1 MFTSD
6 QENDAPDAL
15 PLSLKE
21 KIAALPTKPGVY
33 LHKSNDGTII
43 YVGKAKN
50 IRQRVRQYFDTNRI
64 ADAKTRALVTK
75 ISDIDVIVTDSEAEA
90 LLLENNLIKEH
101 KPRYNILL
109 KDDKT
114 YPSIRVTN
122 EPYPRL
128 FATRKI
134 IRDGSQYFG
143 PYTDLRYMYSL
154 LRTLRAIFP
163 LRSCDL
169 PLRDDLIAQGK
180 FKVCL
185 DYHIKKC
192 EGPCQAHVD
201 RQHYASH
208 IRHCINILKGKS
220 REVEK
225 HLEEQ
230 MIIHA
235 EHLEFEEAARVRNR
249 LEVLRDYAGKQKVM
263 STDSADRDV
272 IAIARDD
279 HHACTLVLMIRDGKL
294 LGKRHYIVAN
304 VLHQDDSEI
313 AERAISRF
321 YLENDTIPPEIFLP
335 CDLENAE
342 ILLDWLEKK
351 RGSAVE
357 FVVPKI
363 GDKKK
368 LVAMAAANADF
379 LLKELHLQNMKREEA
394 LPRAVASLQRDLS
407 LPRAPRRIECF
418 DNSHLQGTDYVSSMV
433 VFVDGRPRKS
443 DYRKFKI
450 NSFTGNDDFA
460 AMREVVKRRYTRLL
474 AEQAQMPDLII
485 IDGGKGQLSAA
496 CEVLRELGILDSI
509 PVIGLAKR
517 LEEVFRPNISESV
530 LLPRSSGA
538 LRLLQQLRDEAHRFA
553 IRFHR
558 ELRSKRTL
566 QTELTSIDGI
576 GEKKAVK
583 LLTVLGSVTAVR
595 NASREQ
601 LESVVGKAAAAK
613 LVAYF
618 HSLPTSSTDAAM
630 DVTSL
635 TTPTDDLDTGELES
649 DELESDDLESDALDS
664 DALDAEEPDT
674 DEADSEERDAE
685 ESSSGDD
692 DAEDGDIDN
701 ESRTDL

>member
-1 MFTSD
+1 MNTQPHDS
-6 QENDAPDAL
+6 PDTL

-33 LHKSNDGTII
+33 LHKNAEGGII

-75 ISDIDVIVTDSEAEA
+75 IADIEVIVTDSEAEA

-114 YPSIRVTN
+114 YPFIRITN
-122 EPYPRL
+122 EPYPRV
-128 FATRKI
+128 FATRKV
-134 IRDGSQYFG
+134 IRDGSRYFG

-169 PLRDDLIAQGK
+169 PLRDDLIAMGK

-192 EGPCQAHVD
+192 EGPCQAFVD
-201 RQHYASH
+201 QSHYASH
-208 IRHCINILKGKS
+208 IKHCINILNGKS

-230 MIIHA
+230 MIVHA

-249 LEVLRDYAGKQKVM
+249 LEVLRDYAGKQKVL
-263 STDSADRDV
+263 STDTIDRDV
-272 IAIARDD
+272 VALARDD
-279 HHACTLVLMIRDGKL
+279 HHACTIVFMIRDGKL
-294 LGKRHYIVAN
+294 LGKRHYIVSN
-304 VLHQDDSEI
+304 VLHQNDSEI
-313 AERAISRF
+313 TERALSRF
-321 YLENDTIPPEIFLP
+321 YLENDIIPPEIFLP
-335 CDLENAE
+335 CELENE
-342 ILLDWLEKK
+342 ELLLDWLQKK
-351 RGSAVE
+351 RGGTVD

-368 LVAMAAANADF
+368 LIAMAAATAEF
-379 LLKELHLQNMKREEA
+379 LLKELHLQTMKREES

-418 DNSHLQGTDYVSSMV
+418 DNSHLQGTDYVSSLV

-450 NSFTGNDDFA
+450 ASFVGNDDFA
-460 AMREVVKRRYTRLL
+460 AMREVVRRRYTRLL
-474 AEQAQMPDLII
+474 AEKSQLPDLII

-496 CEVLRELGILDSI
+496 CEVLRDLQLLDSI

-517 LEEVFRPNISESV
+517 LEEVFRPNISDSI
-530 LLPRSSGA
+530 LLPRSSGS
-538 LRLLQQLRDEAHRFA
+538 LRLLQHLRDEAHRFA
-553 IRFHR
+553 ISFHR

-566 QTELTSIDGI
+566 QTELTSIPGI

-583 LLTVLGSVTAVR
+583 LLTELGSVDAVR
-595 NASREQ
+595 AASQSQ
-601 LESVVGKAAAAK
+601 LEQVVGKAAATR
-613 LVAYF
+613 LLEYF
-618 HSLPTSSTDAAM
+618 HSPDKQAPASSTPINSPASTQNNLDIVEEYPLDILNDEISNDDMADDEIIDNDLADDEIM
-630 DVTSL
+630 GDQSL
-635 TTPTDDLDTGELES
+635 AGS
-649 DELESDDLESDALDS
+649 S
-664 DALDAEEPDT
+664 PD
-674 DEADSEERDAE
+674 E
-685 ESSSGDD
+685 ESINK
-692 DAEDGDIDN
+692 E
-701 ESRTDL
+701 

>member
-1 MFTSD
+1 MNQNPEDTSAD
-6 QENDAPDAL
+6 L
-15 PLSLKE
+15 PLSLSE
-21 KIAALPTKPGVY
+21 KIASLPTRPGVY
-33 LHKSNDGTII
+33 LHKNAEGTII

-50 IRQRVRQYFDTNRI
+50 IRQRVRQYFDQNRI
-64 ADAKTRALVTK
+64 ADAKTRVLVSK
-75 ISDIDVIVTDSEAEA
+75 IADIDVIVTDSEAEA

-114 YPSIRVTN
+114 YPSIRITN
-122 EPYPRL
+122 EPYPRV

-134 IRDGSQYFG
+134 IRDGSTYFG

-154 LRTLRAIFP
+154 LRTLRSIFP

-192 EGPCQAHVD
+192 EGPCQAFVD
-201 RQHYASH
+201 RQHYSTH
-208 IRHCINILKGKS
+208 IKHCVNILNGKS

-225 HLEEQ
+225 HLEQQ
-230 MIIHA
+230 MIVHA
-235 EHLEFEEAARVRNR
+235 EQLEFEEAARVRNR

-263 STDSADRDV
+263 TTDSIDRDV
-272 IAIARDD
+272 VALARDD
-279 HHACTLVLMIRDGKL
+279 HHACTIVLTIRDGKL

-313 AERAISRF
+313 TERALSRF

-335 CDLENAE
+335 CELDNSE
-342 ILLDWLEKK
+342 ILLDWLQKK
-351 RGSAVE
+351 RGGTVE

-379 LLKELHLQNMKREEA
+379 LLKELHIQNMKREEA
-394 LPRAVASLQRDLS
+394 VPRAVASLQRDLY

-418 DNSHLQGTDYVSSMV
+418 DNSHLQGSDYVSSMV
-433 VFVDGRPRKS
+433 VFVDGKPRKS

-450 NSFTGNDDFA
+450 ASFVGNDDFA
-460 AMREVVKRRYTRLL
+460 AMREVVRRRYTRLL
-474 AEQAQMPDLII
+474 AEKAQLPDLII

-496 CEVLRELGILDSI
+496 CEVLHELNLMESV

-517 LEEVFRPNISESV
+517 LEEVFRPEISDPV
-530 LLPRSSGA
+530 LLPRTSGS

-566 QTELTSIDGI
+566 QTELTKIEGV
-576 GEKKAVK
+576 GEKKAIK
-583 LLTVLGSVTAVR
+583 LLTELGSVQAVR
-595 NASREQ
+595 AATREQ
-601 LESVVGKAAAAK
+601 IEAVVGK
-613 LVAYF
+613 
-618 HSLPTSSTDAAM
+618 STASKVLAFFNEQN
-630 DVTSL
+630 DVQE
-635 TTPTDDLDTGELES
+635 DLQDEVQEDLQEDIG
-649 DELESDDLESDALDS
+649 DELQDDVQDDIQ
-664 DALDAEEPDT
+664 DDVQ
-674 DEADSEERDAE
+674 E
-685 ESSSGDD
+685 ESQDD
-692 DAEDGDIDN
+692 FHEDGQDESQDDIKD
-701 ESRTDL
+701 